1 MKNIKIYIATY
12 KRTDVLNQTLDTLFN
27 KTDFIN
33 IPNTEVNIINNHSE
47 FVLNDEFVDK
57 VNVLDNQVRPD
68 WDMGNLA
75 RNWNQA
81 LIHGFKDLNNPDAKI
96 VVTMQNDIVLDPNW
110 STNLL
115 KMHQKYSFIT
125 GQLGDN
131 IVSYRPEAVKKIG
144 MWDERFITPNNKEA
158 DYYIRALIYNK
169 NKSMINDLS
178 HGRLLNHHDALPLD
192 TSEYL
197 GSAGE
202 WMKYKKSDL
211 IQEGWFHTSQIFYWK
226 WKDTW
231 KKQPSYYGWL
241 TKWTKDFID
250 NPPSSP
256 KVPSFV
262 QYYYFEKDIEL
273 EGKNYV
279 GWRKGDMWLDANKCC
294 DIDVHPFKNG
304 ERFRNG

>member
-1 MKNIKIYIATY
+1 
-12 KRTDVLNQTLDTLFN
+12 
-27 KTDFIN
+27 
-33 IPNTEVNIINNHSE
+33 
-47 FVLNDEFVDK
+47 
-57 VNVLDNQVRPD
+57 
-68 WDMGNLA
+68 
-75 RNWNQA
+75 
-81 LIHGFKDLNNPDAKI
+81 
-96 VVTMQNDIVLDPNW
+96 
-110 STNLL
+110 
-115 KMHQKYSFIT
+115 
-125 GQLGDN
+125 
-131 IVSYRPEAVKKIG
+131 
-144 MWDERFITPNNKEA
+144 
-158 DYYIRALIYNK
+158 
-169 NKSMINDLS
+169 MINDLS

>member
-1 MKNIKIYIATY
+1 MKNLKIYIATY

-96 VVTMQNDIVLDPNW
+96 VVTMQNDIVLDPKW

>member
-197 GSAGE
+197 GSTGE